1 MSNPSACL
9 GDLTWVGAAG
19 VAEVAGAAGAAVGS
33 ATSAATLSAVVE
45 PAVKRD
51 IVLPL
56 GQRPGQR
63 IVALRS
69 FPGGPGLEP
78 GGGKLSAPGPVAA
91 HGSLLAGAVHARRSC
106 RAPGSGAGGPGAAPR
121 I

>member
-9 GDLTWVGAAG
+9 GDVTWVWVAG
-19 VAEVAGAAGAAVGS
+19 VAGAAGAAGAAVGS

-69 FPGGPGLEP
+69 FPGGSCLEA
-78 GGGKLSAPGPVAA
+78 GRSKLSAPRRDASHDSMFARAA
-91 HGSLLAGAVHARRSC
+91 QDRKSTR
-106 RAPGSGAGGPGAAPR
+106 
-121 I
+121 